1 MQHLLFYLKQK
12 DKEFKITKKMLVQRT
27 LTNPIKATGVGL
39 HSGRQIKLNLF
50 PADEDTGIIFRR
62 IDLDPQVEI
71 KAIVNNV
78 GATTL
83 ATTLVQGDT
92 QIATIEHLMSAF
104 AGLGIDNVIVEVD
117 DMEVPIMDGSASPF
131 VFLIQSAGI
140 KQQTKPKKFIKIKE
154 EIKVETPDGAYAKLA
169 PYNGFKV
176 TYALVYDDE
185 KQKKYN
191 STSTV
196 DFNSTT
202 FLKEISRARTFGF
215 ISDIDYMKKNK
226 LALGGSEKNA
236 VVIGE
241 DEILNEEGLR
251 SSQELVKHKILDVIG
266 DLYLLQYNIVAE
278 FEGFKS
284 GHSLNNLLLNR
295 LLELPDAWEVIS
307 SDGDAP
313 EIRYIEPI
321 IDPSSG

>member
-1 MQHLLFYLKQK
+1 
-12 DKEFKITKKMLVQRT
+12 MLVQRT
-27 LTNPIKATGVGL
+27 LTNPISATGVGL

-62 IDLDPQVEI
+62 IDLNPQVEI
-71 KAIVNNV
+71 KAIVDNV

-83 ATTLVQGDT
+83 ATTLVEGET

-140 KQQTKPKKFIKIKE
+140 KQQSKPKKFIKIKE

-202 FLKEISRARTFGF
+202 FLKEISRARTYGF
-215 ISDIDYMKKNK
+215 VSDIDYMKKNN

-241 DEILNEEGLR
+241 DEILNDEGLR
-251 SSQELVKHKILDVIG
+251 SSEELVKHKILDVIG

-278 FEGFKS
+278 FEGYKS

-295 LLELPDAWEVIS
+295 LLELPNAWEVIS

>member
-1 MQHLLFYLKQK
+1 
-12 DKEFKITKKMLVQRT
+12 MLVQRT
-27 LTNPIKATGVGL
+27 LTNPISATGVGL

-62 IDLDPQVEI
+62 IDLNPQVEI
-71 KAIVNNV
+71 KAIVDNV

-83 ATTLVQGDT
+83 ATTLVEGET

-176 TYALVYDDE
+176 TYALVYDNE

-202 FLKEISRARTFGF
+202 FLKEISRARTYGF
-215 ISDIDYMKKNK
+215 VSDIDYMKKNN

-241 DEILNEEGLR
+241 DEILNDDGLR
-251 SSQELVKHKILDVIG
+251 SSAELVKHKILDVIG
-266 DLYLLQYNIVAE
+266 DLYLLQYNIMAE
-278 FEGFKS
+278 FEGYKS

>member
-12 DKEFKITKKMLVQRT
+12 DKEFKISKMLVQRT

-241 DEILNEEGLR
+241 NEILNEEGLR

>member
-1 MQHLLFYLKQK
+1 
-12 DKEFKITKKMLVQRT
+12 MLVQRT
-27 LTNPIKATGVGL
+27 LTNPISATGVGL

-62 IDLDPQVEI
+62 IDLNPQVEI
-71 KAIVNNV
+71 KAIVDNV

-83 ATTLVQGDT
+83 ATTLVEGET

-140 KQQTKPKKFIKIKE
+140 KQQSKPKKFIKIKE

-176 TYALVYDDE
+176 TYALVYDNE
-185 KQKKYN
+185 NQKKYN

-202 FLKEISRARTFGF
+202 FLKEISRARTYGF
-215 ISDIDYMKKNK
+215 VSDIDYMKKNK

-251 SSQELVKHKILDVIG
+251 SSEELVKHKILDVIG

-278 FEGFKS
+278 FEGYKS

>member
-1 MQHLLFYLKQK
+1 
-12 DKEFKITKKMLVQRT
+12 MLVQRT

-278 FEGFKS
+278 FEGYKS

>member
-1 MQHLLFYLKQK
+1 
-12 DKEFKITKKMLVQRT
+12 MLVQRT
-27 LTNPIKATGVGL
+27 LTNPISATGVGL

-62 IDLDPQVEI
+62 IDLNPQVEI
-71 KAIVNNV
+71 KAIVDNV

-83 ATTLVQGDT
+83 ATTLVEGET

-140 KQQTKPKKFIKIKE
+140 KQQSKPKKFIKIKE

-202 FLKEISRARTFGF
+202 FLKEISRARTYGF
-215 ISDIDYMKKNK
+215 VSDIDYMKKNN

-241 DEILNEEGLR
+241 NKILNDEGLR
-251 SSQELVKHKILDVIG
+251 SSEELVKHKILDVIG

-278 FEGFKS
+278 FEGYKS

>member
-1 MQHLLFYLKQK
+1 MLF
-12 DKEFKITKKMLVQRT
+12 QRT
-27 LTNPIKATGVGL
+27 ITNPIKATGVGL

-50 PADEDTGIIFRR
+50 PAEEDTGIIFRR

-215 ISDIDYMKKNK
+215 MSDIDYMKKNK

-241 DEILNEEGLR
+241 DEILNEDGLR

-278 FEGFKS
+278 FEGYKS

>member
-1 MQHLLFYLKQK
+1 M
-12 DKEFKITKKMLVQRT
+12 
-27 LTNPIKATGVGL
+27 
-39 HSGRQIKLNLF
+39 
-50 PADEDTGIIFRR
+50 
-62 IDLDPQVEI
+62 
-71 KAIVNNV
+71 

-83 ATTLVQGDT
+83 ATTLDQGDT

-215 ISDIDYMKKNK
+215 MSDIDYMKKNK

-241 DEILNEEGLR
+241 DEILNEDGLR

-278 FEGFKS
+278 FEGYKS

>member
-1 MQHLLFYLKQK
+1 
-12 DKEFKITKKMLVQRT
+12 MLVQRT

-50 PADEDTGIIFRR
+50 PAEEDTGIIFRR
-62 IDLDPQVEI
+62 IDLDPLVEI

-215 ISDIDYMKKNK
+215 MSDIDYMKKNK

-241 DEILNEEGLR
+241 DEILNEDGLR

-278 FEGFKS
+278 FEGYKS

-321 IDPSSG
+321 IDPSLG

>member
-1 MQHLLFYLKQK
+1 
-12 DKEFKITKKMLVQRT
+12 MLVQRT
-27 LTNPIKATGVGL
+27 LTNPISATGVGL

-62 IDLDPQVEI
+62 IDLNPQVEI
-71 KAIVNNV
+71 KAIVDNV

-83 ATTLVQGDT
+83 ATTLVEGET

-140 KQQTKPKKFIKIKE
+140 KQQSKPKKFIKIKE

-202 FLKEISRARTFGF
+202 FLKEISRARTYGF
-215 ISDIDYMKKNK
+215 VSDIDYMKKNN

-241 DEILNEEGLR
+241 EEILNDEGLR
-251 SSQELVKHKILDVIG
+251 SSEELVKHKILDVIG

-278 FEGFKS
+278 FEGYKS

>member
-1 MQHLLFYLKQK
+1 
-12 DKEFKITKKMLVQRT
+12 MLVQRT

-50 PADEDTGIIFRR
+50 PAEEDTGIIFRR

-83 ATTLVQGDT
+83 ATTLAQGDT

-215 ISDIDYMKKNK
+215 MSDIDYMKKNK

-241 DEILNEEGLR
+241 DEILNEDGLR

-278 FEGFKS
+278 FEGYKS

>member
-1 MQHLLFYLKQK
+1 
-12 DKEFKITKKMLVQRT
+12 MLVQRT

-140 KQQTKPKKFIKIKE
+140 KQQSKPKKFIKIKE

-215 ISDIDYMKKNK
+215 MSDIDYMKKNK

-241 DEILNEEGLR
+241 DEILNEDGLR

-278 FEGFKS
+278 FEGYKS

-295 LLELPDAWEVIS
+295 LLELPNAWEVIS

-321 IDPSSG
+321 IDPSLG

>member
-1 MQHLLFYLKQK
+1 
-12 DKEFKITKKMLVQRT
+12 MLVQRT
-27 LTNPIKATGVGL
+27 LTNPISATGVGL

-62 IDLDPQVEI
+62 IDLNPQVEI
-71 KAIVNNV
+71 KAIVDNV

-83 ATTLVQGDT
+83 ATTLVEGET

-176 TYALVYDDE
+176 TYALVYDNE
-185 KQKKYN
+185 NQKKYN

-202 FLKEISRARTFGF
+202 FLKEISRARTYGF
-215 ISDIDYMKKNK
+215 VSDIDYMKKNN

-241 DEILNEEGLR
+241 DEILNDEGLR
-251 SSQELVKHKILDVIG
+251 SSEELVKHKILDVIG

-278 FEGFKS
+278 FEGYKS

>member
-1 MQHLLFYLKQK
+1 
-12 DKEFKITKKMLVQRT
+12 MLVQRT
-27 LTNPIKATGVGL
+27 LTNPISATGVGL

-50 PADEDTGIIFRR
+50 PANEDTGIIFRR
-62 IDLDPQVEI
+62 IDLNPQVEI
-71 KAIVNNV
+71 KAIVDNV

-83 ATTLVQGDT
+83 ATTLVEGET

-202 FLKEISRARTFGF
+202 FLKEISRARTYGF
-215 ISDIDYMKKNK
+215 VSDIDYMKKNK

-251 SSQELVKHKILDVIG
+251 SSEELVKHKILDVIG

-278 FEGFKS
+278 FEGYKS

-313 EIRYIEPI
+313 EIR
-321 IDPSSG
+321 

>member
-1 MQHLLFYLKQK
+1 
-12 DKEFKITKKMLVQRT
+12 MLVQRT

-50 PADEDTGIIFRR
+50 PAEEDTGIIFRR

-176 TYALVYDDE
+176 SYALVYDDE

-284 GHSLNNLLLNR
+284 GHSLNNLLLKR
-295 LLELPDAWEVIS
+295 LLELPDSWEVIS

>member
-1 MQHLLFYLKQK
+1 
-12 DKEFKITKKMLVQRT
+12 MLVQRT
-27 LTNPIKATGVGL
+27 LTNPISATGVGL

-62 IDLDPQVEI
+62 IDLNPQVEI
-71 KAIVNNV
+71 KAIVDNV

-83 ATTLVQGDT
+83 ATTLVEGET

-140 KQQTKPKKFIKIKE
+140 KQQSKPKKFIKIKE

-176 TYALVYDDE
+176 TYALVYDDK

-202 FLKEISRARTFGF
+202 FLKEISRARTYGF
-215 ISDIDYMKKNK
+215 VSDIDYMKKNN

-241 DEILNEEGLR
+241 DEILNDDGLR
-251 SSQELVKHKILDVIG
+251 SSEELVKHKILDVIG
-266 DLYLLQYNIVAE
+266 DLYLLQYNIMAE
-278 FEGFKS
+278 FEGYKS

>member
-1 MQHLLFYLKQK
+1 
-12 DKEFKITKKMLVQRT
+12 MLVQRT

-62 IDLDPQVEI
+62 IDLDPEVEI

-215 ISDIDYMKKNK
+215 MSDIDYMKKNK

-241 DEILNEEGLR
+241 DEILNEDGLR

-266 DLYLLQYNIVAE
+266 DLYLLHYNIVAE
-278 FEGFKS
+278 FEGYKS

>member
-1 MQHLLFYLKQK
+1 
-12 DKEFKITKKMLVQRT
+12 MLVQRT
-27 LTNPIKATGVGL
+27 LTNPISATGVGL

-62 IDLDPQVEI
+62 IDLNPQVEI
-71 KAIVNNV
+71 KAIVDNV

-83 ATTLVQGDT
+83 ATTLVEGET

-176 TYALVYDDE
+176 TYALVYDNE

-202 FLKEISRARTFGF
+202 FLKEISRARTYGF
-215 ISDIDYMKKNK
+215 VSDIDYMKKNN

-241 DEILNEEGLR
+241 DEILNDEGLR
-251 SSQELVKHKILDVIG
+251 SSEELVKHKILDVIG
-266 DLYLLQYNIVAE
+266 DLYLLQYNIMAE
-278 FEGFKS
+278 FEGYKS

>member
-1 MQHLLFYLKQK
+1 
-12 DKEFKITKKMLVQRT
+12 MLVQRT

-50 PADEDTGIIFRR
+50 PAEEDTGIIFRR

-241 DEILNEEGLR
+241 DDILNEDGLR

-278 FEGFKS
+278 FEGYKS

>member
-1 MQHLLFYLKQK
+1 
-12 DKEFKITKKMLVQRT
+12 MLVQRT

-236 VVIGE
+236 VVIGK

>member
-1 MQHLLFYLKQK
+1 
-12 DKEFKITKKMLVQRT
+12 MLVQRT
-27 LTNPIKATGVGL
+27 LTNPISATGVGL

-62 IDLDPQVEI
+62 IDLNPQVEI
-71 KAIVNNV
+71 KAIVDNV

-83 ATTLVQGDT
+83 ATTLVEGET

-140 KQQTKPKKFIKIKE
+140 KQQSKPKKFIKIKE

-202 FLKEISRARTFGF
+202 FLKEISRARTYGF
-215 ISDIDYMKKNK
+215 VSDIDYMKKNK

-241 DEILNEEGLR
+241 DEILNQEGLR
-251 SSQELVKHKILDVIG
+251 SSEELVKHKILDVIG

-278 FEGFKS
+278 FEGYKS

-295 LLELPDAWEVIS
+295 LLELPNAWEVIS

>member
-1 MQHLLFYLKQK
+1 
-12 DKEFKITKKMLVQRT
+12 MLVQRT

-50 PADEDTGIIFRR
+50 PAEEDTGIIFRR

-83 ATTLVQGDT
+83 ATTLVEGDT

-241 DEILNEEGLR
+241 DEILNEDGLR

-278 FEGFKS
+278 FEGYKS

>member
-1 MQHLLFYLKQK
+1 
-12 DKEFKITKKMLVQRT
+12 MLVQRT
-27 LTNPIKATGVGL
+27 LTNPISATGVGL

-62 IDLDPQVEI
+62 IDLNPQVEI
-71 KAIVNNV
+71 KAIVDNV

-83 ATTLVQGDT
+83 ATTLVEGET

-140 KQQTKPKKFIKIKE
+140 KQQSKPKKFIKIKE

-202 FLKEISRARTFGF
+202 FLKEISRARTYGF
-215 ISDIDYMKKNK
+215 VSDIDYMKKNN

-241 DEILNEEGLR
+241 EEILNDDGLR
-251 SSQELVKHKILDVIG
+251 TSEELVKHKILDVIG

-278 FEGFKS
+278 FEGYKS

>member
-1 MQHLLFYLKQK
+1 
-12 DKEFKITKKMLVQRT
+12 MLVQRT
-27 LTNPIKATGVGL
+27 LTNPISATGVGL

-62 IDLDPQVEI
+62 IDLNPQVEI
-71 KAIVNNV
+71 KAIVDNV

-83 ATTLVQGDT
+83 ATTLVEGET

-140 KQQTKPKKFIKIKE
+140 KQQSKPKKFIKIKE

-176 TYALVYDDE
+176 TYALVYDNE

-202 FLKEISRARTFGF
+202 FLKEISRARTYGF
-215 ISDIDYMKKNK
+215 VSDIDYMKKNK

-241 DEILNEEGLR
+241 DEILNDEGLR
-251 SSQELVKHKILDVIG
+251 SSEELVKHKILDVIG

-278 FEGFKS
+278 FEGYKS

>member
-1 MQHLLFYLKQK
+1 
-12 DKEFKITKKMLVQRT
+12 MLVQRT

-50 PADEDTGIIFRR
+50 PAEEDTGIIFRR

-226 LALGGSEKNA
+226 LALVGSEKNA

>member
-1 MQHLLFYLKQK
+1 
-12 DKEFKITKKMLVQRT
+12 MLVQRT

-176 TYALVYDDE
+176 TYSLVYDDE

>member
-1 MQHLLFYLKQK
+1 
-12 DKEFKITKKMLVQRT
+12 MLVQRT
-27 LTNPIKATGVGL
+27 LTNPISATGVGL
-39 HSGRQIKLNLF
+39 HSGRQIKLNLY

-62 IDLDPQVEI
+62 IDLNPQVEI
-71 KAIVNNV
+71 KAIVDNV

-83 ATTLVQGDT
+83 ATTLVEGQT

-176 TYALVYDDE
+176 TYSLVYDDE

-202 FLKEISRARTFGF
+202 FLKEISRARTYGF
-215 ISDIDYMKKNK
+215 VSDIDYMKKNK

-251 SSQELVKHKILDVIG
+251 SSEELVKHKILDVIG

-278 FEGFKS
+278 FEGYKS

>member
-1 MQHLLFYLKQK
+1 
-12 DKEFKITKKMLVQRT
+12 MLVQRT

-50 PADEDTGIIFRR
+50 PAEEDTGIIFRR

-140 KQQTKPKKFIKIKE
+140 RQQTKPKKFIKIKE

-215 ISDIDYMKKNK
+215 MSDIDYMKKNK

-241 DEILNEEGLR
+241 DEILNEDGLR

-278 FEGFKS
+278 FEGYKS

-321 IDPSSG
+321 IDPSLG

>member
-1 MQHLLFYLKQK
+1 
-12 DKEFKITKKMLVQRT
+12 MLVQRT
-27 LTNPIKATGVGL
+27 LTNPISATGVGL

-62 IDLDPQVEI
+62 IDLNPQVEI
-71 KAIVNNV
+71 KAIVDNV

-83 ATTLVQGDT
+83 ATTLVEGET

-117 DMEVPIMDGSASPF
+117 DMEVPIMDGSSSPF

-154 EIKVETPDGAYAKLA
+154 EIKVETADGAYAKLA

-176 TYALVYDDE
+176 TYALVYDNE

-202 FLKEISRARTFGF
+202 FLKEISRARTYGF
-215 ISDIDYMKKNK
+215 VSDIDYMKKNN

-241 DEILNEEGLR
+241 DEILNDDGLR
-251 SSQELVKHKILDVIG
+251 SSEELVKHKILDVIG
-266 DLYLLQYNIVAE
+266 DLYLLQYNIMAE
-278 FEGFKS
+278 FEGYKS

>member
-1 MQHLLFYLKQK
+1 
-12 DKEFKITKKMLVQRT
+12 
-27 LTNPIKATGVGL
+27 
-39 HSGRQIKLNLF
+39 
-50 PADEDTGIIFRR
+50 
-62 IDLDPQVEI
+62 
-71 KAIVNNV
+71 
-78 GATTL
+78 
-83 ATTLVQGDT
+83 
-92 QIATIEHLMSAF
+92 
-104 AGLGIDNVIVEVD
+104 
-117 DMEVPIMDGSASPF
+117 MDGSASPF

-140 KQQTKPKKFIKIKE
+140 KQQSKPKKFIKIKE

-176 TYALVYDDE
+176 TYSLVYDDE

-202 FLKEISRARTFGF
+202 FLKEISRARTYGF
-215 ISDIDYMKKNK
+215 VSDIDYMKKNK

-251 SSQELVKHKILDVIG
+251 SSEELVKHKILDVIG

-278 FEGFKS
+278 FEGYKS

>member
-1 MQHLLFYLKQK
+1 
-12 DKEFKITKKMLVQRT
+12 MLVQRT
-27 LTNPIKATGVGL
+27 LTNPISATGVGL

-62 IDLDPQVEI
+62 IDLNPHVEI
-71 KAIVNNV
+71 KAIVDNV

-83 ATTLVQGDT
+83 ATTLVEGET

-140 KQQTKPKKFIKIKE
+140 KQQSKPKKFIKIKE

-202 FLKEISRARTFGF
+202 FLKEISRARTYGF
-215 ISDIDYMKKNK
+215 VSDIDYMKKNN

-241 DEILNEEGLR
+241 DEILNDEGLR
-251 SSQELVKHKILDVIG
+251 SSEELVKHKILDVIG

-278 FEGFKS
+278 FEGYKS

>member
-1 MQHLLFYLKQK
+1 
-12 DKEFKITKKMLVQRT
+12 MLVQRT

-50 PADEDTGIIFRR
+50 PAEEDTGIIFRR

-104 AGLGIDNVIVEVD
+104 AGLGIDKVIVEVD

-215 ISDIDYMKKNK
+215 MSDIDYMKKNK

-241 DEILNEEGLR
+241 DEILNEDGLR

-278 FEGFKS
+278 FEGYKS

>member
-1 MQHLLFYLKQK
+1 
-12 DKEFKITKKMLVQRT
+12 MLVQRT
-27 LTNPIKATGVGL
+27 LTNPISATGVGL

-62 IDLDPQVEI
+62 IDLNPQVEI
-71 KAIVNNV
+71 KAIVDNV

-83 ATTLVQGDT
+83 ATTLVEGET

-140 KQQTKPKKFIKIKE
+140 KQQSKPKKFIKIKE

-176 TYALVYDDE
+176 TYALVYDDK

-202 FLKEISRARTFGF
+202 FLKEISRARTYGF
-215 ISDIDYMKKNK
+215 VSDIDYMKKNN

-241 DEILNEEGLR
+241 DEILNDEGLR
-251 SSQELVKHKILDVIG
+251 SSEELVKHKILDVIG

-278 FEGFKS
+278 FEGYKS

>member
-1 MQHLLFYLKQK
+1 
-12 DKEFKITKKMLVQRT
+12 MLVQRT
-27 LTNPIKATGVGL
+27 LTNPISATGVGL

-62 IDLDPQVEI
+62 IDLNPQVEI
-71 KAIVNNV
+71 KAIVDNV

-83 ATTLVQGDT
+83 ATTLVEGET

-202 FLKEISRARTFGF
+202 FLKEISRARTYGF
-215 ISDIDYMKKNK
+215 VSDIDYMKKNN

-241 DEILNEEGLR
+241 DEILNDEGLR
-251 SSQELVKHKILDVIG
+251 SSEELVKHKILDVIG

-278 FEGFKS
+278 FEGYKS

>member
-1 MQHLLFYLKQK
+1 
-12 DKEFKITKKMLVQRT
+12 MLAQRT
-27 LTNPIKATGVGL
+27 LTNPIKASGVGL
-39 HSGRQIKLNLF
+39 HSGRKITIKLL
-50 PADEDTGIIFRR
+50 PAPEDTGIIFRR
-62 IDLDPQVEI
+62 IDLNPQVEI
-71 KAIVNNV
+71 KAIVGNV

-83 ATTLVQGDT
+83 ATTLVEGDT

-140 KQQTKPKKFIKIKE
+140 KQQSKPKKFIKIKK
-154 EIKVETPDGAYAKLA
+154 EIKVEADDGAYAKLA

-176 TYALVYDDE
+176 TYSLVYDDD

-202 FLKEISRARTFGF
+202 FLKEISRARTYGF
-215 ISDIDYMKKNK
+215 MSDIDYMKKNK

-241 DEILNEEGLR
+241 DKILNEEGLR
-251 SSQELVKHKILDVIG
+251 SSKELVKHKILDVIG

-278 FEGFKS
+278 FEGYKS
-284 GHSLNNLLLNR
+284 GHSLNNMLLNR